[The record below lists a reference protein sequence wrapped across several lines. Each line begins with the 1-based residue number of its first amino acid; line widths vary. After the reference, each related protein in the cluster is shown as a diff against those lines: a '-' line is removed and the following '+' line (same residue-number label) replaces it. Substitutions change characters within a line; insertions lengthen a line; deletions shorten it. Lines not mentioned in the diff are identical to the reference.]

1 MHDDDSL
8 EAHASGPTWMHIDQ
22 AGTPTTAPADDYL
35 QRGFW
40 ARFGLFS
47 RPVPAAAARD
57 FCARERNFLSW
68 IRLVV
73 MMLVLACAMFLE
85 IKMRTLDDVVG
96 VFGGMLGAP
105 SAGASVPAAPKQ
117 HVFARSISTME
128 RVVPRAGYWNLGT
141 IYIVT
146 AFLGY
151 FASVIDYYSCIT
163 ELENEHIYM
172 DECEGHTHPAV
183 TLISALIIAVVL
195 GTAVLMLVQRE

>member
-1 MHDDDSL
+1 MHDDGAL
-8 EAHASGPTWMHIDQ
+8 EAHACGPTWMHIDQ
-22 AGTPTTAPADDYL
+22 AGTPTAALAGDSPP
-35 QRGFW
+35 RGFW

-68 IRLVV
+68 MRLVM

-85 IKMRTLDDVVG
+85 IKMRTLDDVG
-96 VFGGMLGAP
+96 SVFGGALAP
-105 SAGASVPAAPKQ
+105 SSATAPKQ
-117 HVFARSISTME
+117 HVFAHAISTME
-128 RVVPRAGYWNLGT
+128 RVVPRAGYLNLGT
-141 IYIVT
+141 VYIVT

-195 GTAVLMLVQRE
+195 STAVLMLVQRE

>member
-1 MHDDDSL
+1 
-8 EAHASGPTWMHIDQ
+8 MHIDQ
-22 AGTPTTAPADDYL
+22 AGTPTAAPADECPP
-35 QRGFW
+35 RGFW
-40 ARFGLFS
+40 VRFGLFS

-68 IRLVV
+68 MRLVM

-85 IKMRTLDDVVG
+85 IKMRTLDDVG
-96 VFGGMLGAP
+96 SVFGGVLAP
-105 SAGASVPAAPKQ
+105 SSAPAPKQ
-117 HVFARSISTME
+117 HVFARAISTME
-128 RVVPRAGYWNLGT
+128 RVVPRAGHWNLGT
-141 IYIVT
+141 VYIVT